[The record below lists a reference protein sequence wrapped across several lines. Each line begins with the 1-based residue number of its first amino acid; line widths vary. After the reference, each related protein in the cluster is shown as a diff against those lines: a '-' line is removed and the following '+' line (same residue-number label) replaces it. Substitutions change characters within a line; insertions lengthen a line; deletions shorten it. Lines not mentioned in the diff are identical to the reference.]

1 MTGYL
6 NNDGSGLVGG
16 QLPSGAGQ
24 ALQLDN
30 SGNLKTTATLS
41 AAANQRVNAQS
52 GDFVDGSIV
61 TLGTEADAAW
71 TLSGNATAIA
81 LLKKLALLLQS
92 VAYDNTS
99 ELKASIYGKNA
110 AAGDTA
116 LGLDASGRITAL
128 LQAVAGTALGTD
140 QAGTEL
146 KVSLYGTNAAGGD
159 TALGING
166 SGNLKTNINGI
177 SAGVQFN
184 NNLNQVLGAALSVS
198 NPVLIQQAI
207 RAAIIAGE
215 GFTYATPKLTG
226 GGANVTGLSVFNP
239 SGSGKTLYVYA
250 AKVGCAGSNFHQL
263 NMGITVDPA
272 LGTSANVSN
281 HKGGGGASVASATYT
296 NANVATAG
304 NIEGIIYVAGN
315 TTGNFVDAD
324 DFYTLPPGNGI
335 AIYANASTNGYGLL
349 IKAVEF

>member
-16 QLPSGAGQ
+16 QLPNGAGQ

-30 SGNLKTTATLS
+30 SGNLKITGGTGT
-41 AAANQRVNAQS
+41 ANQRVNAQS
-52 GDFVDGSIV
+52 GDFVAGSIV
-61 TLGTEADAAW
+61 DLATLLALAGTSGDANTVASFMGRF
-71 TLSGNATAIA
+71 TKIRDL
-81 LLKKLALLLQS
+81 LALLTF
-92 VAYDNTS
+92 DNT
-99 ELKASIYGKNA
+99 
-110 AAGDTA
+110 
-116 LGLDASGRITAL
+116 
-128 LQAVAGTALGTD
+128 
-140 QAGTEL
+140 TEL
-146 KVSLYGTNAAGGD
+146 KVSLYGTNAVAGD
-159 TALGING
+159 TAIGING

-177 SAGVQFN
+177 SAGVEFN

-198 NPVLIQQAI
+198 NPVLIQQAV

-226 GGANVTGLSVFNP
+226 AGANVTGLSVFNP

-250 AKVGCAGSNFHQL
+250 AKVACAGSNFHQL
-263 NMGITVDPA
+263 NLGITTDPA

-281 HKGGGGASVASATYT
+281 HKGGGGSSVASATYT
-296 NANVATAG
+296 NANVATSG
-304 NIEGIIYVAGN
+304 NIESLIYVAGN

-324 DFYTLPPGNGI
+324 DFYVLPPGNGI